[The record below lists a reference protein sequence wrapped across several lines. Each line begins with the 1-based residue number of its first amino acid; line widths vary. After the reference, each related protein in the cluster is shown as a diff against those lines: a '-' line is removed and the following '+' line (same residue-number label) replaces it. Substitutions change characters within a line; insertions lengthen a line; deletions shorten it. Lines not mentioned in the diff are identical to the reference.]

1 MRRSGRETCVVRGV
15 VEKIALSESDPGAPM
30 TWYEFLL
37 FVHITAAVIWLG
49 GAFTFQMYGAV
60 VRRGGDPEELA
71 RFAGRAGV
79 LGERMFVPAS
89 LLVVLA
95 GVGLM
100 IEGSW
105 AWGELWVVFALV
117 AFAAS
122 FATGLLVIAPL
133 AKRIPVVGPTTPAGQ
148 SLIQRLFTILRIDL
162 VYMYR
167 DRLRDGGEAHQGRRL
182 DDRAR
187 RSGARRTDCRLPGAP
202 TLDERSA
209 IGDGGRLTR
218 PRSQC

>member
-1 MRRSGRETCVVRGV
+1 MS
-15 VEKIALSESDPGAPM
+15 
-30 TWYEFLL
+30 WYEFLL

-89 LLVVLA
+89 LVVVLA

-100 IEGSW
+100 IDGNW
-105 AWGELWVVFALV
+105 DWGQLWVIFALV
-117 AFAAS
+117 TFAAS
-122 FATGLLVIAPL
+122 FATGLLVISPM
-133 AKRIPVVGPTTPAGQ
+133 AKRIPAVGPTTPAGQ

-162 VYMYR
+162 VYMYAIVFAMVVKPTA
-167 DRLRDGGEAHQGRRL
+167 DDGW
-182 DDRAR
+182 
-187 RSGARRTDCRLPGAP
+187 TI
-202 TLDERSA
+202 A
-209 IGDGGRLTR
+209 IGAAVLIALTAFFLSGL
-218 PRSQC
+218 RSTGAQPASAAATD